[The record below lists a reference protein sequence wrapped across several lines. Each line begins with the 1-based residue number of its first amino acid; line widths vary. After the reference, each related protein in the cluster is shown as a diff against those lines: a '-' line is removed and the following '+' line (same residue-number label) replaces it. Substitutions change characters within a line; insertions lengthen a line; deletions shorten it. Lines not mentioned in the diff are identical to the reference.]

1 MWQQFVDYLVYSVL
15 GLSPESHLGSAVNF
29 FIYDTVKILFM
40 LVLIIFII
48 AMIRSF
54 FPPEKTRKILGH
66 RREFV
71 GNIIAALMGIL
82 TPF

>member
-1 MWQQFVDYLVYSVL
+1 MWQQVVDYLVYNLL
-15 GLSPESHLGSAVNF
+15 GLSSGSHLGSAVNF
-29 FIYDTVKILFM
+29 FLYDTVKILFM

-48 AMIRSF
+48 AIIRSF

-66 RREFV
+66 KREFV
-71 GNIIAALMGIL
+71 GNIIAALMGVL

>member
-1 MWQQFVDYLVYSVL
+1 MWQQVVDYLVYNL
-15 GLSPESHLGSAVNF
+15 IGLSPESHLGSAINF

-48 AMIRSF
+48 AVIRSF

-66 RREFV
+66 KHEYV

>member
-1 MWQQFVDYLVYSVL
+1 MWQQAVNYLVYNL
-15 GLSPESHLGSAVNF
+15 IGLSPESQLGSAVNF
-29 FIYDTVKILFM
+29 FLYDTVKILFM

-66 RREFV
+66 KREFI

>member
-1 MWQQFVDYLVYSVL
+1 MWQQAVNYLVYHIM
-15 GLSPESHLGSAVNF
+15 GISPESHLGSAVNF
-29 FIYDTVKILFM
+29 FIYDSMKILFM

-66 RREFV
+66 RRELI
-71 GNIIAALMGIL
+71 GNVLAALMGIL